1 MFKNSK
7 QLTFRSIGCDLRIRW
22 PSRLFWCE
30 GMVLRMSANTYIGI
44 YKCLKKFFR
53 ATQTPTTT
61 LPLTHFWSNF
71 ASKRVS
77 HVKNDQS
84 GALEATKSFE
94 SIVGRS
100 NLFLSKAYDLRI
112 LANTYSAC
120 HNPTKHFLK
129 PIQVPRATFKIS
141 NFEYFCFKSG
151 VEPVW
156 SLKNRP

>member
-1 MFKNSK
+1 M
-7 QLTFRSIGCDLRIRW
+7 RSTHRMNT
-22 PSRLFWCE
+22 SF
-30 GMVLRMSANTYIGI
+30 VLARRYGPKDVREYLYWVLEVSQ
-44 YKCLKKFFR
+44 KFFR
-53 ATQTPTTT
+53 DTQTPTTT

-129 PIQVPRATFKIS
+129 PIQVPKATFKIS
-141 NFEYFCFKSG
+141 IFE
-151 VEPVW
+151 
-156 SLKNRP
+156 

>member
-1 MFKNSK
+1 M
-7 QLTFRSIGCDLRIRW
+7 RSTHRMNT
-22 PSRLFWCE
+22 PF
-30 GMVLRMSANTYIGI
+30 VLARRYGPKDVREYLYWVLEESQN
-44 YKCLKKFFR
+44 FFR